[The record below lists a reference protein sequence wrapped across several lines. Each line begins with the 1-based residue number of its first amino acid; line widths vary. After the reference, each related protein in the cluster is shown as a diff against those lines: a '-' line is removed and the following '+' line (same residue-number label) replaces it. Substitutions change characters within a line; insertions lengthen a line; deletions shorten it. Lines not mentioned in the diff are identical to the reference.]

1 MVSGAHIL
9 LYSENAD
16 EDRDFFRDVLGF
28 SSVDA
33 GNGWLIFKL
42 PPAELAV
49 HPKNGETGP
58 GQAMIGAQLYFMCE
72 NLPAMIKKLEAKHVR
87 CTPTSTE
94 RWGIRTTIV
103 LPSGAELGL
112 YQPTHPTAVGMG
124 RAKKRKPAAKRGKRK
139 K

>member
-9 LYSENAD
+9 LYSETAE

-33 GNGWLIFKL
+33 GHGWLIFKL

-58 GQAMIGAQLYFMCE
+58 EHTMIGAQLYLMCE
-72 NLPAMIKKLEAKHVR
+72 DLPATIKKLEAKQVR
-87 CTPTSTE
+87 CTATSTE

-112 YQPTHPTAVGMG
+112 YQPTHPTAVGM
-124 RAKKRKPAAKRGKRK
+124 RAAKKRKAAAKTAERK

>member
-9 LYSENAD
+9 LYSEKAD
-16 EDRDFFRDVLGF
+16 EDGDFFRDVLSF
-28 SSVDA
+28 KSVDA
-33 GNGWLIFKL
+33 GSGWLIFKL

-49 HPKNGETGP
+49 HPKNGEAGL
-58 GQAMIGAQLYFMCE
+58 GQAMIAAQLYLMCE
-72 NLPAMIKKLEAKHVR
+72 NLPAMMKKLEAKHVR
-87 CTPTSTE
+87 CTPASTE

-124 RAKKRKPAAKRGKRK
+124 RAKKRKATAKRGKRK

>member
-1 MVSGAHIL
+1 MVSGAHVL
-9 LYSENAD
+9 LYSEKAD
-16 EDRDFFRDVLGF
+16 EDRDFFRDVMGF

-33 GNGWLIFKL
+33 GGGWLIFKL

-49 HPKNGETGP
+49 HPKNGETAP
-58 GQAMIGAQLYFMCE
+58 GHAMIAAQLYLMCE
-72 NLPAMIKKLEAKHVR
+72 DLPAMIAKLEAKHVR

-94 RWGIRTTIV
+94 RWGIRTTIM

-112 YQPTHPTAVGMG
+112 YQPTHPTAVGMR
-124 RAKKRKPAAKRGKRK
+124 RAKKRKTGAKRGKRK

>member
-9 LYSENAD
+9 LYSEKAD
-16 EDRDFFRDVLGF
+16 EDRNFFRDVLGF

-49 HPKNGETGP
+49 HPKNGETAP
-58 GQAMIGAQLYFMCE
+58 GHAMIAAQLYLMCE
-72 NLPAMIKKLEAKHVR
+72 DLHATMKKLEAKLVR
-87 CTPTSTE
+87 CTPTNTE

-112 YQPTHPTAVGMG
+112 YQPTHPTAVGIG
-124 RAKKRKPAAKRGKRK
+124 RAKKRKPVAKKRGRK